1 MDDAAI
7 DVYNL
12 VDVLLGDRVLA
23 EDDDAD
29 AATIGIVDA
38 VHLAKRREDREDIF
52 PRETGR
58 VSALNGEFQFAA
70 GDPRRIVYNS
80 ASRQEIRLLLV
91 RIDILEMFLV
101 WRLMEVCR
109 FLKIV
114 KVF

>member
-7 DVYNL
+7 DAYNL
-12 VDVLLGDRVLA
+12 VDVLSGDRVLA
-23 EDDDAD
+23 EDEDAD

-38 VHLAKRREDREDIF
+38 VHLAKRREEKMAKTYFLER
-52 PRETGR
+52 
-58 VSALNGEFQFAA
+58 L
-70 GDPRRIVYNS
+70 DPRRIVYNS